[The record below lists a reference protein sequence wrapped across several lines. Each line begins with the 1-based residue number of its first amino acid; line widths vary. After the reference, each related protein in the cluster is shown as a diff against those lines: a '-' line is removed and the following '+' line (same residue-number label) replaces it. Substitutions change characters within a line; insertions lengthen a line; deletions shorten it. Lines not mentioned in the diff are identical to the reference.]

1 MPKDNENIPFLG
13 PVEPSE
19 PQGFSPD
26 QMIRCEECL
35 RANPPTRVSCLYC
48 VAPLPLTETS
58 ARLRKPILR
67 PPEKHQLGYNNILLP
82 QDQAVSAEV
91 IADAATLVKLS
102 EENFQEILSQGTPL
116 PVART
121 ASREEAEL
129 VYERLRDLG
138 MKSLMLSD
146 HELGLTD
153 NVVKRVKSMILEDE
167 HLVIQQSGAGEET
180 AVPWTDIV
188 LILPARLFEMRFEI
202 TERMTRKPEKE
213 ILDTSEFFSDEAVI
227 DLYTS
232 AHSFTWRVSANG
244 FDFSCLGN
252 QKALVANENIGRLQR
267 LIVARAVNA
276 EVDDSYRRVRNVLE
290 FAWAMQP
297 ETQSSGWRRERPGKL
312 SVGMATTKSNESQ
325 FTRYSR
331 LRYYLCVTLRSSAP
345 LR

>member
-35 RANPPTRVSCLYC
+35 RANPPTRVSCMYC
-48 VAPLPLTETS
+48 VAPLPLTEAS
-58 ARLRKPILR
+58 ARLRKPVLR

-91 IADAATLVKLS
+91 MADAATLLKLS
-102 EENFQEILSQGTPL
+102 EENLQEILAHALPL

-129 VYERLRDLG
+129 VDERLRDLG
-138 MKSLMLSD
+138 LRSLMLSD
-146 HELGLTD
+146 HDLGLSD
-153 NVVKRVKSMILEDE
+153 NTVKRVKSMIFEDE
-167 HLVIQQSGAGEET
+167 YLVIQQSGATEEII
-180 AVPWTDIV
+180 VQWTDIV
-188 LILPARLFEMRFEI
+188 LILPARVFETRFEM
-202 TERMTRKPEKE
+202 TERITRKPEKE
-213 ILDTSEFFSDEAVI
+213 IVDTSEFFRDEAVI
-227 DLYTS
+227 DFYTS
-232 AHSFTWRVSANG
+232 ANASTWRVSANG
-244 FDFSCLGN
+244 FDFSCLGDE
-252 QKALVANENIGRLQR
+252 KALVANENIGRLQR
-267 LIVARAVNA
+267 LIAVKAVNA

-312 SVGMATTKSNESQ
+312 SVGMATTKSNETQ

-331 LRYYLCVTLRSSAP
+331 LRYYRRGRPA
-345 LR
+345 

>member
-1 MPKDNENIPFLG
+1 LPKDNENIPFLG

-19 PQGFSPD
+19 LQGFSPD

-48 VAPLPLTETS
+48 VAPLPLTEAS
-58 ARLRKPILR
+58 ARLRKPVLR

-91 IADAATLVKLS
+91 MADAATLLKLS
-102 EENFQEILSQGTPL
+102 EENLQEILSHALPL

-129 VYERLRDLG
+129 VDERLRDLG
-138 MKSLMLSD
+138 LRSLMLSD
-146 HELGLTD
+146 YDLGLSD
-153 NVVKRVKSMILEDE
+153 NAVKRVKSMIFEDE
-167 HLVIQQSGAGEET
+167 YLVIQQSGAAEET
-180 AVPWTDIV
+180 IVQWTDIV
-188 LILPARLFEMRFEI
+188 LILPARVFETRFEM

-213 ILDTSEFFSDEAVI
+213 IVDTSEFFRDEAVI
-227 DLYTS
+227 DFYTS
-232 AHSFTWRVSANG
+232 ANASTWRVSANG
-244 FDFSCLGN
+244 FDFSCLGDE
-252 QKALVANENIGRLQR
+252 KALVANENIGRLQR
-267 LIVARAVNA
+267 LIAVKAVNA

-312 SVGMATTKSNESQ
+312 SVGMATTKSNETQ

-331 LRYYLCVTLRSSAP
+331 LRYYLSLNSA
-345 LR
+345 